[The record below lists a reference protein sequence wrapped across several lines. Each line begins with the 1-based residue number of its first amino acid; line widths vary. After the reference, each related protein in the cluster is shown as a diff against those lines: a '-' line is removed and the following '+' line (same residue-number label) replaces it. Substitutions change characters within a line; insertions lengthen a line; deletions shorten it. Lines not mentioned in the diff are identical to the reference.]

1 MSNRAIITNKIFKTK
16 EIFNKSE
23 SSSRYKY
30 DQITN
35 SSYNAT
41 IETNIK
47 SGLVCTCHKK
57 SSNSKKINLKRNINL
72 CTCGER
78 QVRSTLSENVNTINT
93 TISNNSLQVQIT
105 ENEEK
110 EKLTQRKTLREELE
124 IINWG
129 SNLFIQIM
137 ERLQYLALGPPKL
150 SVQFPD
156 NLMINRTI
164 KPIIG
169 LIPIPDNYIQQQDH
183 FMVIS
188 DIQKQEQIKEVKKI
202 IPKFNILEKTHF
214 EIFEENKKVELKQEE
229 KEEVKQ
235 QPLVQQKHDI
245 NIISS
250 QRMWKN
256 PIEPVKTNKFGI
268 EEQVKNWNELVK
280 STSANKIEYKG
291 KVKEKKKEQKKEIII
306 HKPEYSLSQESKIT
320 VGGKGFKQKIWS
332 PVPNPQGSITF
343 EKVQKSE
350 SISESSDKNIIT
362 NDDYNNIKDMKMRP
376 VIVTITKQKDNDEEN
391 WNETIDVFESILIK
405 KINLNLESQ
414 KQLIKS
420 RFEFNEKIINEK
432 SPQKKYKINYIFKNK
447 KLMYE
452 NK

>member
-188 DIQKQEQIKEVKKI
+188 DIQK
-202 IPKFNILEKTHF
+202 
-214 EIFEENKKVELKQEE
+214 LKQEE

-235 QPLVQQKHDI
+235 QPLVQQKHDL

-268 EEQVKNWNELVK
+268 EEKDKNWNELVK

-432 SPQKKYKINYIFKNK
+432 SPQKKYKINYIFKNQ

>member
-1 MSNRAIITNKIFKTK
+1 
-16 EIFNKSE
+16 
-23 SSSRYKY
+23 
-30 DQITN
+30 
-35 SSYNAT
+35 
-41 IETNIK
+41 
-47 SGLVCTCHKK
+47 
-57 SSNSKKINLKRNINL
+57 
-72 CTCGER
+72 
-78 QVRSTLSENVNTINT
+78 
-93 TISNNSLQVQIT
+93 
-105 ENEEK
+105 
-110 EKLTQRKTLREELE
+110 
-124 IINWG
+124 
-129 SNLFIQIM
+129 
-137 ERLQYLALGPPKL
+137 
-150 SVQFPD
+150 
-156 NLMINRTI
+156 
-164 KPIIG
+164 
-169 LIPIPDNYIQQQDH
+169 
-183 FMVIS
+183 
-188 DIQKQEQIKEVKKI
+188 
-202 IPKFNILEKTHF
+202 
-214 EIFEENKKVELKQEE
+214 
-229 KEEVKQ
+229 
-235 QPLVQQKHDI
+235 
-245 NIISS
+245 
-250 QRMWKN
+250 MWKN

-268 EEQVKNWNELVK
+268 EEKDKNWNELVK

-432 SPQKKYKINYIFKNK
+432 SPQKNYKINYIFKNQ
-447 KLMYE
+447 KLIYE